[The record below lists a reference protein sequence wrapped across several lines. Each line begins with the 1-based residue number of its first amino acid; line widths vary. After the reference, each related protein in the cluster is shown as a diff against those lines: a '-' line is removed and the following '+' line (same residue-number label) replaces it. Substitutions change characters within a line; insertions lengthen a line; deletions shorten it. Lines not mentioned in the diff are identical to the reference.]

1 MRRLLVVT
9 LIVVLIP
16 VAVVAVVNLTS
27 SSTDPNAGMFA
38 RRSTC
43 C

>member
-27 SSTDPNAGMFA
+27 SSADPNAGMTA
-38 RRSTC
+38 RRSSC